1 MFLPPTPS
9 VGDQV
14 AIGLVSIHLIGHCCI
29 SFVSILGISAGCT
42 GVVGTDVKAM
52 GPTVVHVVEEPGAPV
67 ASRGSAA
74 TLAGGLVGWLLDGC

>member
-1 MFLPPTPS
+1 M
-9 VGDQV
+9 
-14 AIGLVSIHLIGHCCI
+14 
-29 SFVSILGISAGCT
+29 
-42 GVVGTDVKAM
+42 VGTDVKAM